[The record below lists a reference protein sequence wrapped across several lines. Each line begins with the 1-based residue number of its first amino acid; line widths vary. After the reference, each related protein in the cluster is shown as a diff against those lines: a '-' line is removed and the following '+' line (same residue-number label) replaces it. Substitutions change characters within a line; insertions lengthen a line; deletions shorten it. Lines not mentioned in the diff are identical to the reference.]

1 MGKCLKNLLKTALY
15 KHYKIVKILNVQNC
29 DPWTNTGAPNG
40 RGGGKSSIER
50 HKRKLF
56 INLLHKNFFV
66 IICEITMQRFYDSK
80 ILNC

>member
-1 MGKCLKNLLKTALY
+1 MF
-15 KHYKIVKILNVQNC
+15 KIVTPGLILEL
-29 DPWTNTGAPNG
+29 DPNG
-40 RGGGKSSIER
+40 RGGDQSSIQR